1 MAHDG
6 SLIRLEIVTQKGIA
20 LAEDVEEVIA
30 PAVGGSFGVLPG
42 HLPLLAALDVG
53 VLHYR
58 KGGKLVDVAIANGF
72 VEVLDDRAVI
82 LTDRFALHD
91 DVDVLA
97 VRERLKEVDEELEA
111 WEGELAAPERL
122 ALVEEEQWLAA
133 ELELI
138 GDPPRS
144 HVLEPS
150 RQVDYTGLFPGE
162 APAGEGALG
171 PEDAGADEAPAE
183 EDEKD

>member
-1 MAHDG
+1 MVRDG
-6 SLIRLEIVTQKGIA
+6 NLIRLEIVTQKGIA

-42 HLPLLAALDVG
+42 HLPLLAALGVG

-58 KGGKLVDVAIANGF
+58 KEGKLVDVAIANGF
-72 VEVLDDRAVI
+72 VEVMDDQAVI

-138 GDPPRS
+138 GDAPRS

-162 APAGEGALG
+162 GPAAEGALP
-171 PEDAGADEAPAE
+171 PEEASDEEEPAAKGA
-183 EDEKD
+183 KD